1 MDYFCLT
8 TPQKN
13 IWNLQKYYGDTA
25 IGNQCGAIFYKE
37 KRDIKLLKEA
47 IRIFI
52 ENQSGM
58 RLRFVD
64 KEEPLQYVSG
74 EIEEIQTKIFTS
86 MDEFEKYAQ
95 KFAKEPIGL
104 NDKAMYR
111 FVVFQ
116 VKDRSGVLVALS
128 HLISDAWTFGIMA
141 NQVDAAYRNLAGEKD
156 CELTDGDYAEYIK
169 ADNDYLHSDRYAK
182 DKAFWEGKYA
192 GRPEK
197 GVIRLASGKSDN
209 IEAKRISKRLS
220 DDVENKIDKYCKEYS
235 VTPAVLFETALVL
248 YLSHINLDNN
258 FITIGIPVL
267 NRNNV
272 KEKRIA
278 GMFVSTMP
286 LTVEIKK
293 NMTVSELA
301 QQISKEHMN
310 IFRHQKYPYS
320 DILTSLR
327 EKQNFSGNLY
337 DVMISYQNARTDT
350 TAETKWYSNGYSE
363 VPFTIH
369 IDNRDDNMSHTINV
383 DYQTAIFK
391 DEREVEYIIE
401 RLEYI
406 LCQITD
412 GGDNDI
418 KNIKILPHAE
428 AHETVEKFNDT
439 YVEYPREK
447 CVHELFTEQAKKTP
461 DKIALVA
468 GNKKYTYREIDKK
481 SDALAQKLINSGV
494 EKQNVVG
501 AYLDR
506 TANTVI
512 SQLAV
517 LKAGGVFLPI
527 DHRYPKDRINYMLN
541 DCSVKLVICDKDL
554 NSEWNVQYLNL
565 NNYDFNDILQVKV
578 ISNREDA
585 CYIIYTSG
593 STGNPKGCVLKHKGL
608 ANFCAN
614 NNIIPYA
621 KTLQHQTVVSVNTIS
636 FDFFIAETL
645 LPLSHGWTVVLASEE
660 ESNNRELF
668 RTLVE
673 GNNVNII
680 ETTPTRLEL
689 YTKEETGKDS
699 YFQKIQLV
707 VSSGEALS
715 EVLLQKIRHISR
727 AKVYNPLGPS
737 ECSVW
742 NVDGDFKN
750 DITIGSPIAN
760 TQIYI
765 LDKSGSPLP
774 ICVPGELCIAG
785 DGVGGGY
792 LNRPELTAEKFVPN
806 PFATEEN
813 HHGKIMYHT
822 GDLACWRADGEIEY
836 LGRIDTQVKIR
847 GLRIE
852 LGEIENVMSGFP
864 GIRLTAVSDKRD
876 ENNRQ
881 YLVGYY
887 TSEQEIDEKEL
898 RSHLA
903 SKLPKYMVPNYFMRL
918 DDMPMTASGKTD
930 RKNLPVPDFTTQERE
945 YIAPE
950 TDTEQKLADIWS
962 RLLNIDEIGRTDDFF
977 ECGGDSL
984 IAISMLTE
992 IENYFDVEISIK
1004 DVMEKPVLNKLAQC
1018 IEKAGKKLK
1027 IKANNKNTYKLMP
1040 QQKALY
1046 VTYSKEPFALT
1057 YNMPAKIHVPDEID
1071 INKLKDAITKAAG
1084 HHRILFSHIESDG
1097 QELIGVYDAV
1107 DELVFEQYNE
1117 NEINKFVRPF
1127 DLSKAPLVRVG
1138 IAGNEILFDM
1148 HHIVADGETMNILL
1162 RDIIKEYDG
1171 IDVNDEKVTYGDYS
1185 EFFYKQDMAV
1195 HKEYFKEQLKCDFEP
1210 VVLPATKNPIEKGF
1224 SKAYEIAENVV
1235 SAAKKYAR
1243 KNNMTDTMIFWAA
1256 YGILLSKYSGN
1267 NSVLSSIVLKN
1278 RIYADTK
1285 DMAGMFV
1292 NTIPVHIDVTGSVC
1306 NYMQNIKK
1314 QILGLFEHQEM
1325 PFALISDAVGMK
1337 DKNVINTSFVYQAD
1351 GEKSFTIG
1359 GEKIVPEQL
1368 ATDTSKFDLMM
1379 ELTPVKDGLRIRMEF
1394 DGTKYDENLIDR
1406 LVDSYTRIL
1415 GRLDKTNLSEIEVMS
1430 SEEYHKVIE
1439 EFNDTYVEYPRE
1451 KCVHELFTEQAKR
1464 TPDKIALV
1472 FEDEKFTYKQLDE
1485 MTNSLAHYLREKG
1498 VKRNDIVPIIAK
1510 RSWHVIVAML
1520 GIMKAGGAYMP
1531 VDPDY
1536 PDERI
1541 EYMLIET
1548 KSKIILSFG
1557 YTGKIKSIRLIT
1569 LEKFDYTVENA
1580 EIENINESND
1590 DCYVLFTSGST
1601 GKPKAVIVSHSN
1613 LGNFIN
1619 NNNNNKYQCNMV
1631 NNCKNVLADTA
1642 FTFDISVFEI
1652 YLTLLNGM
1660 TVILS
1665 KDTANASYL
1674 AELIDKY
1681 DIDVFHC
1688 TPTKILILLQN
1699 GKFQKA
1705 FSKIKMVMI
1714 GAENFSE
1721 ELYKTIVACTNATI
1735 YNGYGPTE
1743 TTIGCSFK
1751 KLNNTKKCVHELF
1764 TEQAKRTPDKIAL
1777 VAGNKK
1783 YSYREIDKKSDA
1795 LAQKLINSGVE
1806 KQNVVGAYLDRT
1818 ANTVISQLAVLKAGG
1833 VFLPIDHRYPK
1844 DRINYMLNDCSVKLV
1859 ICDKDLNSEWNV
1871 QYLNLN
1877 NYDFNDI
1884 LQVKVISNREDAC
1897 YIIYTSGSTGNP
1909 KGCVLKHKGLANF
1922 CANNN
1927 IIPYAKTLQ
1936 HQTVVSVNTISFD
1949 FFIAETLL
1957 PLSHGWTVVLASEE
1971 ESNNREL
1978 FRTLVEGN
1986 NVNIIETTPTR
1997 LELYTKEETGK
2008 DSYFQ
2013 KIQLVVSSGEALSEV
2028 LLQKIRHISR
2038 AKVYNPL
2045 GPSECSVWNVD
2056 GDFKNDITIG
2066 SPIANTQIYILDK
2079 SGSPLPICVP
2089 GELCIAGD
2097 GVGGGYLNRPE
2108 LTAEKFVPNPFA
2120 TEENHH
2126 GKIMYHTGDLACWR
2140 ADGEIEYLGRID
2152 TQVKIR
2158 GLRIELGE
2166 IENVMSGFPG
2176 IRLTAVSDK
2185 RDENNRQYLVGY
2197 YTSEQEIDEKELRSH
2212 LASKLPKYMVPNYFM
2227 RLDDMPM
2234 TASGKTDRKNLP
2246 VPDFTTQER
2255 EYAAPETDTE
2265 QKLCELLKSLLHMN
2279 KVGIEDDFFEY
2290 GGDSLTAIEYV
2301 AKADDMGIEFS
2312 LQNVFDYPTVRELCN
2327 FLNGTLKSEKVQ
2339 YEKSELDKY
2348 NEILGRN
2355 IVDESAQFHKKS
2367 LGNILIT
2374 GATGFLGAHVVDE
2387 LMKEEQG
2394 KIYCLVR
2401 GKNDNAGRDRLKSV
2415 LEYYFG
2421 DKYESEIDRRIIPVC
2436 GDIEEPLP
2444 DGLPSDVQTVI
2455 HTAASVKH
2463 YGSYSYFQRVNAEG
2477 TGHVVEYA
2485 KRIGAKLIHISTLSV
2500 SGNSM
2505 ADDFTVYHS
2514 EKEKF
2519 FDETSFYIGQP
2530 LDNVYIHSKFEAE
2543 RKVYDAMLEGL
2554 DAIVIRVGN
2563 LTNRASDYKF
2573 QPNFRENAFLTRVK
2587 AVLEF
2592 GLFPDYLMSLYSEFS
2607 PIDKTAEG
2615 IVKIAQYADNQS
2627 VFHLNS
2633 NKEIYFERFLD
2644 IVHELGISMKV
2655 VNKKEFNEALKSTVK
2670 QRNTEYIYEAFQ
2682 NDMDEKGCLVY
2693 DSNIRIEND
2702 FTLWFLKKAGF
2713 EWNETDIDYIRGY
2726 IDYFRSIGY
2735 LEV

>member
-1 MDYFCLT
+1 MNYFCLT

-52 ENQSGM
+52 EKQSGM
-58 RLRFVD
+58 RLRFLD

-156 CELTDGDYAEYIK
+156 CELMDGDYAEYIK

-197 GVIRLASGKSDN
+197 GVIRLTSGKSDN
-209 IEAKRISKRLS
+209 IEAKRITKHLS
-220 DDVENKIDKYCKEYS
+220 DNVENKIDKYCKNHP
-235 VTPAVLFETALVL
+235 VTPAVLFETALIL
-248 YLSHINLDNN
+248 YLSRINSDNN

-267 NRNNV
+267 NRSNV

-301 QQISKEHMN
+301 QQISNEHMN

-320 DILTSLR
+320 DILASLR

-350 TAETKWYSNGYSE
+350 SADTKWYSNGYSE

-391 DEREVEYIIE
+391 DEREVKYIIE

-412 GGDNDI
+412 GEDRDI
-418 KNIKILPHAE
+418 KNIKILPPTE
-428 AHETVEKFNDT
+428 ADKIVEKFNDT
-439 YVEYPREK
+439 YVEYPRGK
-447 CVHELFTEQAKKTP
+447 CVHELFTEQAKRTP
-461 DKIALVA
+461 DKIALVFEDE
-468 GNKKYTYREIDKK
+468 KFTYMQLDEMTNSLAHYLREK
-481 SDALAQKLINSGV
+481 GV
-494 EKQNVVG
+494 KRNDIVPII
-501 AYLDR
+501 AKR
-506 TANTVI
+506 SWHVI
-512 SQLAV
+512 VAMIGV
-517 LKAGGVFLPI
+517 MKAGGAYMPVSPEFPSERVKYMFEMANVKIALTYGYSDVLEDVNVEMIALDSI
-527 DHRYPKDRINYMLN
+527 DYLKNTSMMQNKNESD
-541 DCSVKLVICDKDL
+541 DL
-554 NSEWNVQYLNL
+554 
-565 NNYDFNDILQVKV
+565 
-578 ISNREDA
+578 
-585 CYIIYTSG
+585 CYIIFTSG
-593 STGNPKGCVLKHKGL
+593 STGQPKGVAVRHRNVL
-608 ANFCAN
+608 NYCCN
-614 NNIIPYA
+614 NGINSVCNRIVSGGRESI
-621 KTLQHQTVVSVNTIS
+621 VSVTNIV
-636 FDFFIAETL
+636 FDIFVTESL
-645 LPLSHGWTVVLASEE
+645 LPLVNGLTIYFADDDEVMSQSKL
-660 ESNNRELF
+660 SNLIIK
-668 RTLVE
+668 
-673 GNNVNII
+673 NNIDVIQ
-680 ETTPTRLEL
+680 TTPTKMKSYMLDQNRLDYLSVLKTIVLGGEAMPEEL
-689 YTKEETGKDS
+689 YKNILKYSNANVFNIYGPAETTVWS
-699 YFQKIQLV
+699 TNAEV
-707 VSSGEALS
+707 TSS
-715 EVLLQKIRHISR
+715 
-727 AKVYNPLGPS
+727 
-737 ECSVW
+737 
-742 NVDGDFKN
+742 

-765 LDKSGSPLP
+765 LDKNNSPLP
-774 ICVPGELCIAG
+774 IGVPGELCIAG

-792 LNRPELTAEKFVPN
+792 LSRPELTAEKFVSN

-822 GDLACWRADGEIEY
+822 GDLACWRSDGEIEY

-852 LGEIENVMSGFP
+852 LGEIENVMSGFL
-864 GIRLTAVSDKRD
+864 GIRLTAVTDKRD

-898 RSHLA
+898 RSHLS

-918 DDMPMTASGKTD
+918 DEMPMTASGKTD
-930 RKNLPVPDFTTQERE
+930 RKNLPVPNLTTQERE
-945 YIAPE
+945 YAAPE

-992 IENYFDVEISIK
+992 IETYFDVEISIK
-1004 DVMEKPVLNKLAQC
+1004 DIMEKPVLKKLAQC

-1046 VTYSKEPFALT
+1046 VTYSKEPFSLT

-1097 QELIGVYDAV
+1097 QELIGVYDDV
-1107 DELVFEQYNE
+1107 DELMFEQYNE

-1148 HHIVADGETMNILL
+1148 HHIVADGETLNILL
-1162 RDIIKEYDG
+1162 RDIIKEYEG
-1171 IDVNDEKVTYGDYS
+1171 IAVDDERVTYGDYS

-1195 HKEYFKEQLKCDFEP
+1195 HKEYFKEQLKCDFES
-1210 VVLPATKNPIEKGF
+1210 VVLPVTKNPIEKGF
-1224 SKAYEIAENVV
+1224 SKVYEIAEDVV

-1243 KNNMTDTMIFWAA
+1243 KNNMTDTMIFWAS

-1292 NTIPVHIDVTGSVC
+1292 NTIPAHIDVTGSVSE
-1306 NYMQNIKK
+1306 YMQNIKK
-1314 QILGLFEHQEM
+1314 QILGLFEHQEL
-1325 PFALISDAVGMK
+1325 PFALIADTVGMK
-1337 DKNVINTSFVYQAD
+1337 DKSVINTSFVYQAD
-1351 GEKSFTIG
+1351 GVKSFTIR

-1394 DGTKYDENLIDR
+1394 DGTKYDESLMDRLIDA
-1406 LVDSYTRIL
+1406 YERIL
-1415 GRLDKTNLSEIEVMS
+1415 GQLDKANLSEIEVIS
-1430 SEEYHKVIE
+1430 PEEYHKVIE

-1510 RSWHVIVAML
+1510 RSWHVIVAMI
-1520 GIMKAGGAYMP
+1520 GVMKAGGAYMP
-1531 VDPDY
+1531 VDPTY
-1536 PDERI
+1536 PLDRI
-1541 EYMLIET
+1541 TYMLNETNSTVALTYGYIGENKNIEFIDLN
-1548 KSKIILSFG
+1548 KIDYGIMNSKI
-1557 YTGKIKSIRLIT
+1557 TNVNQTK
-1569 LEKFDYTVENA
+1569 DY
-1580 EIENINESND
+1580 
-1590 DCYVLFTSGST
+1590 CYVLFTSGST
-1601 GKPKAVIVSHSN
+1601 GKPKAVIITHSN
-1613 LGNFIN
+1613 LSNFVN
-1619 NNNNNKYQCNMV
+1619 VNKYNKYQYDV
-1631 NNCKNVLADTA
+1631 ISNCKNVLADTT
-1642 FTFDISVFEI
+1642 FTFDISIFEI
-1652 YLTLLNGM
+1652 YLSLLNGLM
-1660 TVILS
+1660 VVLS
-1665 KDTANASYL
+1665 KDMADALYSAN
-1674 AELIDKY
+1674 IINKY
-1681 DIDVFHC
+1681 NIDVLHI
-1688 TPTKILILLQN
+1688 TPTKILMLLQN
-1699 GKFQKA
+1699 KKFQKA
-1705 FSKIKMVMI
+1705 IANLKVLMI
-1714 GAENFSE
+1714 GAETFSNK
-1721 ELYKTIVACTNATI
+1721 LYQKISLYTNATI

-1751 KLNNTKKCVHELF
+1751 KIHERCNIMSEF
-1764 TEQAKRTPDKIAL
+1764 
-1777 VAGNKK
+1777 
-1783 YSYREIDKKSDA
+1783 S
-1795 LAQKLINSGVE
+1795 
-1806 KQNVVGAYLDRT
+1806 
-1818 ANTVISQLAVLKAGG
+1818 
-1833 VFLPIDHRYPK
+1833 
-1844 DRINYMLNDCSVKLV
+1844 CS
-1859 ICDKDLNSEWNV
+1859 I
-1871 QYLNLN
+1871 
-1877 NYDFNDI
+1877 
-1884 LQVKVISNREDAC
+1884 
-1897 YIIYTSGSTGNP
+1897 
-1909 KGCVLKHKGLANF
+1909 
-1922 CANNN
+1922 
-1927 IIPYAKTLQ
+1927 
-1936 HQTVVSVNTISFD
+1936 
-1949 FFIAETLL
+1949 
-1957 PLSHGWTVVLASEE
+1957 
-1971 ESNNREL
+1971 
-1978 FRTLVEGN
+1978 
-1986 NVNIIETTPTR
+1986 
-1997 LELYTKEETGK
+1997 
-2008 DSYFQ
+2008 
-2013 KIQLVVSSGEALSEV
+2013 
-2028 LLQKIRHISR
+2028 
-2038 AKVYNPL
+2038 
-2045 GPSECSVWNVD
+2045 
-2056 GDFKNDITIG
+2056 DITIG

-2079 SGSPLPICVP
+2079 NNSPLPIGVP

-2108 LTAEKFVPNPFA
+2108 LTAEKFVANPFA

-2176 IRLTAVSDK
+2176 IRLTAVTDK

-2197 YTSEQEIDEKELRSH
+2197 YTSGQEVDEKELRIQLS
-2212 LASKLPKYMVPNYFM
+2212 SKLPKYMVPNYFM
-2227 RLDDMPM
+2227 RLDEMPM

-2246 VPDFTTQER
+2246 VPDLTTQER

-2265 QKLCELLKSLLHMN
+2265 QKLCELLKLLLHMN
-2279 KVGIEDDFFEY
+2279 KVGVEDDFFEY

-2301 AKADDMGIEFS
+2301 AKAHDMGIDFS
-2312 LQNVFDYPTVRELCN
+2312 LQNVFDYPTVKELCN
-2327 FLNGTLKSEKVQ
+2327 FLNGTRKSEKVK

-2355 IVDESAQFHKKS
+2355 IADASAQFHKKT

-2401 GKNDNAGRDRLKSV
+2401 GKNDNAGRDRLRSV
-2415 LEYYFG
+2415 LEYYFR
-2421 DKYESEIDRRIIPVC
+2421 DKYESEINRRIVPVC

-2463 YGSYSYFQRVNAEG
+2463 YGSYSYFQRVNVEG

-2514 EKEKF
+2514 EEEKF
-2519 FDETSFYIGQP
+2519 FNETSFYIGQP

-2563 LTNRASDYKF
+2563 LTNRASDYRF

-2633 NKEIYFERFLD
+2633 NKVIYFDRFLD

-2655 VNKKEFNEALKSTVK
+2655 VSKKEFNEALQNTVK

-2682 NDMDEKGCLVY
+2682 NDMDENGCLIY

-2726 IDYFRSIGY
+2726 IDYFRRIGY

>member
-220 DDVENKIDKYCKEYS
+220 DNVENKIDKYCKEYS

-248 YLSHINLDNN
+248 YLSHINPDNN

-447 CVHELFTEQAKKTP
+447 CVHELFTEQAKRTP
-461 DKIALVA
+461 DKIALVFEDEKFTYKQLDEMTNSLAHYLREKGVKRNDIVPIIAKRSWHVIVAMIGVMKA
-468 GNKKYTYREIDKK
+468 GGAYMPVSPEFPSERIRYMFEIADVKIALTYGY
-481 SDALAQKLINSGV
+481 SDALEDVNV
-494 EKQNVVG
+494 EMI
-501 AYLDR
+501 A
-506 TANTVI
+506 
-512 SQLAV
+512 
-517 LKAGGVFLPI
+517 
-527 DHRYPKDRINYMLN
+527 
-541 DCSVKLVICDKDL
+541 L
-554 NSEWNVQYLNL
+554 NSIDYLKNTSMVQNKNESDDL
-565 NNYDFNDILQVKV
+565 
-578 ISNREDA
+578 
-585 CYIIYTSG
+585 CYIIFTSG
-593 STGNPKGCVLKHKGL
+593 STGQPKGVAIRHINVL
-608 ANFCAN
+608 NYCCN
-614 NNIIPYA
+614 NRSNSVCNRIVSGGSES
-621 KTLQHQTVVSVNTIS
+621 VVSVTNIV
-636 FDFFIAETL
+636 FDIFVTESL
-645 LPLSHGWTVVLASEE
+645 LPLVNGLTIYFADDDEVMSQSKL
-660 ESNNRELF
+660 SNL
-668 RTLVE
+668 
-673 GNNVNII
+673 II
-680 ETTPTRLEL
+680 KNSIDVIQTTPTKMKSYMLDQSRLDYLSEL
-689 YTKEETGKDS
+689 KTIILG
-699 YFQKIQLV
+699 
-707 VSSGEALS
+707 GEALPEELYRNILKYS
-715 EVLLQKIRHISR
+715 NADVFNI
-727 AKVYNPLGPS
+727 YGPA
-737 ECSVW
+737 ETTVW
-742 NVDGDFKN
+742 STNAEITSS

-774 ICVPGELCIAG
+774 IGVPGELCIAG

-898 RSHLA
+898 RSHL
-903 SKLPKYMVPNYFMRL
+903 S
-918 DDMPMTASGKTD
+918 
-930 RKNLPVPDFTTQERE
+930 
-945 YIAPE
+945 
-950 TDTEQKLADIWS
+950 
-962 RLLNIDEIGRTDDFF
+962 
-977 ECGGDSL
+977 
-984 IAISMLTE
+984 
-992 IENYFDVEISIK
+992 
-1004 DVMEKPVLNKLAQC
+1004 
-1018 IEKAGKKLK
+1018 
-1027 IKANNKNTYKLMP
+1027 
-1040 QQKALY
+1040 
-1046 VTYSKEPFALT
+1046 
-1057 YNMPAKIHVPDEID
+1057 
-1071 INKLKDAITKAAG
+1071 
-1084 HHRILFSHIESDG
+1084 
-1097 QELIGVYDAV
+1097 
-1107 DELVFEQYNE
+1107 
-1117 NEINKFVRPF
+1117 
-1127 DLSKAPLVRVG
+1127 
-1138 IAGNEILFDM
+1138 
-1148 HHIVADGETMNILL
+1148 
-1162 RDIIKEYDG
+1162 
-1171 IDVNDEKVTYGDYS
+1171 
-1185 EFFYKQDMAV
+1185 
-1195 HKEYFKEQLKCDFEP
+1195 
-1210 VVLPATKNPIEKGF
+1210 
-1224 SKAYEIAENVV
+1224 
-1235 SAAKKYAR
+1235 
-1243 KNNMTDTMIFWAA
+1243 
-1256 YGILLSKYSGN
+1256 
-1267 NSVLSSIVLKN
+1267 
-1278 RIYADTK
+1278 
-1285 DMAGMFV
+1285 
-1292 NTIPVHIDVTGSVC
+1292 
-1306 NYMQNIKK
+1306 
-1314 QILGLFEHQEM
+1314 
-1325 PFALISDAVGMK
+1325 
-1337 DKNVINTSFVYQAD
+1337 
-1351 GEKSFTIG
+1351 
-1359 GEKIVPEQL
+1359 
-1368 ATDTSKFDLMM
+1368 
-1379 ELTPVKDGLRIRMEF
+1379 
-1394 DGTKYDENLIDR
+1394 
-1406 LVDSYTRIL
+1406 
-1415 GRLDKTNLSEIEVMS
+1415 
-1430 SEEYHKVIE
+1430 
-1439 EFNDTYVEYPRE
+1439 
-1451 KCVHELFTEQAKR
+1451 
-1464 TPDKIALV
+1464 
-1472 FEDEKFTYKQLDE
+1472 
-1485 MTNSLAHYLREKG
+1485 
-1498 VKRNDIVPIIAK
+1498 
-1510 RSWHVIVAML
+1510 
-1520 GIMKAGGAYMP
+1520 
-1531 VDPDY
+1531 
-1536 PDERI
+1536 
-1541 EYMLIET
+1541 
-1548 KSKIILSFG
+1548 
-1557 YTGKIKSIRLIT
+1557 
-1569 LEKFDYTVENA
+1569 
-1580 EIENINESND
+1580 
-1590 DCYVLFTSGST
+1590 
-1601 GKPKAVIVSHSN
+1601 
-1613 LGNFIN
+1613 
-1619 NNNNNKYQCNMV
+1619 
-1631 NNCKNVLADTA
+1631 
-1642 FTFDISVFEI
+1642 
-1652 YLTLLNGM
+1652 
-1660 TVILS
+1660 
-1665 KDTANASYL
+1665 
-1674 AELIDKY
+1674 
-1681 DIDVFHC
+1681 
-1688 TPTKILILLQN
+1688 
-1699 GKFQKA
+1699 
-1705 FSKIKMVMI
+1705 
-1714 GAENFSE
+1714 
-1721 ELYKTIVACTNATI
+1721 
-1735 YNGYGPTE
+1735 
-1743 TTIGCSFK
+1743 
-1751 KLNNTKKCVHELF
+1751 
-1764 TEQAKRTPDKIAL
+1764 
-1777 VAGNKK
+1777 
-1783 YSYREIDKKSDA
+1783 
-1795 LAQKLINSGVE
+1795 
-1806 KQNVVGAYLDRT
+1806 
-1818 ANTVISQLAVLKAGG
+1818 
-1833 VFLPIDHRYPK
+1833 
-1844 DRINYMLNDCSVKLV
+1844 
-1859 ICDKDLNSEWNV
+1859 
-1871 QYLNLN
+1871 
-1877 NYDFNDI
+1877 
-1884 LQVKVISNREDAC
+1884 
-1897 YIIYTSGSTGNP
+1897 
-1909 KGCVLKHKGLANF
+1909 
-1922 CANNN
+1922 
-1927 IIPYAKTLQ
+1927 
-1936 HQTVVSVNTISFD
+1936 
-1949 FFIAETLL
+1949 
-1957 PLSHGWTVVLASEE
+1957 
-1971 ESNNREL
+1971 
-1978 FRTLVEGN
+1978 
-1986 NVNIIETTPTR
+1986 
-1997 LELYTKEETGK
+1997 
-2008 DSYFQ
+2008 
-2013 KIQLVVSSGEALSEV
+2013 
-2028 LLQKIRHISR
+2028 
-2038 AKVYNPL
+2038 
-2045 GPSECSVWNVD
+2045 
-2056 GDFKNDITIG
+2056 
-2066 SPIANTQIYILDK
+2066 
-2079 SGSPLPICVP
+2079 
-2089 GELCIAGD
+2089 
-2097 GVGGGYLNRPE
+2097 
-2108 LTAEKFVPNPFA
+2108 
-2120 TEENHH
+2120 
-2126 GKIMYHTGDLACWR
+2126 
-2140 ADGEIEYLGRID
+2140 
-2152 TQVKIR
+2152 
-2158 GLRIELGE
+2158 
-2166 IENVMSGFPG
+2166 
-2176 IRLTAVSDK
+2176 
-2185 RDENNRQYLVGY
+2185 
-2197 YTSEQEIDEKELRSH
+2197 
-2212 LASKLPKYMVPNYFM
+2212 SKLPKYMVPNYFM

-2355 IVDESAQFHKKS
+2355 IADESAQFHKKS

-2401 GKNDNAGRDRLKSV
+2401 GKNDNAGLDRLKSV

-2633 NKEIYFERFLD
+2633 NKVIYFERFLD

-2726 IDYFRSIGY
+2726 IDYFSSIGY

>member
-197 GVIRLASGKSDN
+197 VVIRLASGKSDN

-220 DDVENKIDKYCKEYS
+220 DNVENKIDKYCKNHP
-235 VTPAVLFETALVL
+235 VTPAVLFETALIL
-248 YLSHINLDNN
+248 YLSRINSDNN

-267 NRNNV
+267 NRSNV

-301 QQISKEHMN
+301 QQISNEHMN

-391 DEREVEYIIE
+391 DEREVKYIIE

-447 CVHELFTEQAKKTP
+447 CVHELFTEQAKRTP

-621 KTLQHQTVVSVNTIS
+621 KALQHQTVVSVNTIS

-668 RTLVE
+668 KTLVE

-699 YFQKIQLV
+699 YFQQIQLV
-707 VSSGEALS
+707 VSAGETLS

-742 NVDGDFKN
+742 NVGGDFKN

-774 ICVPGELCIAG
+774 IGVPGELCIAG

-898 RSHLA
+898 RSHLS

-1046 VTYSKEPFALT
+1046 VTYSKEPFSLT

-1097 QELIGVYDAV
+1097 QELIGVYDDV

-1306 NYMQNIKK
+1306 DYMQNIKK

-1359 GEKIVPEQL
+1359 GKKIVPEQL

-1379 ELTPVKDGLRIRMEF
+1379 ELTPVNDGLRIRMEF

-1472 FEDEKFTYKQLDE
+1472 
-1485 MTNSLAHYLREKG
+1485 
-1498 VKRNDIVPIIAK
+1498 
-1510 RSWHVIVAML
+1510 
-1520 GIMKAGGAYMP
+1520 
-1531 VDPDY
+1531 
-1536 PDERI
+1536 
-1541 EYMLIET
+1541 
-1548 KSKIILSFG
+1548 
-1557 YTGKIKSIRLIT
+1557 
-1569 LEKFDYTVENA
+1569 
-1580 EIENINESND
+1580 
-1590 DCYVLFTSGST
+1590 
-1601 GKPKAVIVSHSN
+1601 
-1613 LGNFIN
+1613 
-1619 NNNNNKYQCNMV
+1619 
-1631 NNCKNVLADTA
+1631 
-1642 FTFDISVFEI
+1642 
-1652 YLTLLNGM
+1652 
-1660 TVILS
+1660 
-1665 KDTANASYL
+1665 
-1674 AELIDKY
+1674 
-1681 DIDVFHC
+1681 
-1688 TPTKILILLQN
+1688 
-1699 GKFQKA
+1699 
-1705 FSKIKMVMI
+1705 
-1714 GAENFSE
+1714 
-1721 ELYKTIVACTNATI
+1721 
-1735 YNGYGPTE
+1735 
-1743 TTIGCSFK
+1743 
-1751 KLNNTKKCVHELF
+1751 
-1764 TEQAKRTPDKIAL
+1764 
-1777 VAGNKK
+1777 AGNKK
-1783 YSYREIDKKSDA
+1783 YTYREIDKKSDA

-1927 IIPYAKTLQ
+1927 IIPYAKALQ

-1978 FRTLVEGN
+1978 FKTLVEGN

-2013 KIQLVVSSGEALSEV
+2013 QIQLVVSAGETLSEV

-2045 GPSECSVWNVD
+2045 GPSECSVWNVG

-2079 SGSPLPICVP
+2079 SGSPLPIGVP

-2212 LASKLPKYMVPNYFM
+2212 LSSKLPKYMVPNYFM

-2355 IVDESAQFHKKS
+2355 IADESAQFHKKS

-2401 GKNDNAGRDRLKSV
+2401 GKNDNAGLDRLKSV

-2573 QPNFRENAFLTRVK
+2573 QPNFRENAVLTRVK

-2633 NKEIYFERFLD
+2633 NKVIYFERFLD